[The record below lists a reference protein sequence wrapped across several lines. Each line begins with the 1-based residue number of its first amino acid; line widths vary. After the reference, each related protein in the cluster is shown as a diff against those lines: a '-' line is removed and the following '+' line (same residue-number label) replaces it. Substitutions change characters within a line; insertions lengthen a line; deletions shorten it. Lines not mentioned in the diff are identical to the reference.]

1 MNQYVVPEQFALATH
16 SAVQNTVFGH
26 PDFVPGKHCTW
37 TCTKPQNTICTYH
50 TFRSTVHRFRSPR
63 LCTRGTLHM
72 DLYEATEHNS
82 YLPHIPQYR
91 APFSVTQALFQR
103 NTAHGSVRSHRPQ
116 FVLTTH
122 PAVQSTVFG
131 HPGFVPEEH
140 CTWICTKPQTTIRT
154 YHTSRSTEHSFRSP
168 RLCTR
173 ETLHMDLYEA
183 TDHKSYLPHIP
194 QYRAQFSVTQG
205 LYRSSLHMD
214 RSKSPQVVSLS
225 WHGGRTSGNRAVKE
239 QGRVSYETQNGRK
252 RSF

>member
-1 MNQYVVPEQFALATH
+1 MDQYVVTEQFALATH

-37 TCTKPQNTICTYH
+37 TCTKPQNTSCIYH
-50 TFRSTVHRFRSPR
+50 TFRSTEHRFRSPR
-63 LCTRGTLHM
+63 LCSRGTLH
-72 DLYEATEHNS
+72 
-82 YLPHIPQYR
+82 
-91 APFSVTQALFQR
+91 V
-103 NTAHGSVRSHRPQ
+103 
-116 FVLTTH
+116 
-122 PAVQSTVFG
+122 
-131 HPGFVPEEH
+131 
-140 CTWICTKPQTTIRT
+140 
-154 YHTSRSTEHSFRSP
+154 
-168 RLCTR
+168 
-173 ETLHMDLYEA
+173 DLYEA
-183 TDHKSYLPHIP
+183 TDHNSYIPHIP